1 LRDLQVLPEAVS
13 KLLTSLTKLPGIGP
27 KSAQRIAFYLVKAPR
42 EEIQFFYQAL
52 KEVGEKIKHC
62 SICGFYA
69 EGEVCKIC
77 QDASRDRSTICVVEK
92 PQDVIALERTSYRG
106 LYHVLQGSL
115 SPLSG
120 KTPQDLSIEEL
131 LQRIQ
136 KGNIKE
142 VILATSPSVDGEV
155 TALFIARKLR
165 AFPIKISIVARGLPL
180 GGDLELADEL
190 TLAQALEGRKELHVD

>member
-42 EEIQFFYQAL
+42 EEIQLFYQAL
-52 KEVGEKIKHC
+52 KEVGEKIKYC

-165 AFPIKISIVARGLPL
+165 TFPIKISIVARGLPL